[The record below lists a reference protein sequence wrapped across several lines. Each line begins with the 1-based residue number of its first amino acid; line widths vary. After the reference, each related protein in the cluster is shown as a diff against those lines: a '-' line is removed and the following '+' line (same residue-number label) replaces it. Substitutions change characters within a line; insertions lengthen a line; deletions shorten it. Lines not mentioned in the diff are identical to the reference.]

1 MSDKR
6 QRGRPFSE
14 KLDHEF
20 IESAIALLVEKGS
33 LDAVSI
39 DAVCVRTGASKASF
53 YRRWPDRNRFIMAI
67 MDSLRPAPLPASPSG
82 SLRDDLIALLEGWFG
97 FDPERT
103 RTVSAALVA
112 EGRRNRELMGM
123 FFRERV
129 APRRKALLERLRK
142 AMADGE
148 IDRNT
153 DITILYEIITAPV
166 LKLMLLTGLEQAIP
180 HRLAERLVDQAL
192 RGALP
197 AAGSGDSP
205 VRGADGDRLK

>member
-1 MSDKR
+1 LSDKR
-6 QRGRPFSE
+6 RRGRPFSE

-20 IESAIALLVEKGS
+20 IESAVALLVEKGS

-39 DAVCVRTGASKASF
+39 DAVCAKTGASKASF

-67 MDSLRPAPLPASPSG
+67 MDSLRPAPLPASSG
-82 SLRDDLIALLEGWFG
+82 SLRDDLVAILDGWFG

-112 EGRRNRELMGM
+112 EGRRNRELMAM

-153 DITILYEIITAPV
+153 DITMLYEIITAPV
-166 LKLMLLTGLEQAIP
+166 LKLMLLTGLEQTIP

-197 AAGSGDSP
+197 AAGASDIP
-205 VRGADGDRLK
+205 VAGPREDRLK